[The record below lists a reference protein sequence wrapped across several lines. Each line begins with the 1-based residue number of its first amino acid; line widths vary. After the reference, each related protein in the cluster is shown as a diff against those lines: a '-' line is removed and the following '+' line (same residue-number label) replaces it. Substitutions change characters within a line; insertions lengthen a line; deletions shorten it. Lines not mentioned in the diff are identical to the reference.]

1 MDKIKQKINEG
12 WIHCNFIIEMLGKPK
27 EHLEKTLKEYIEL
40 LKKDKTIEIIKED
53 YVEPEEKDGL
63 FTMFV
68 ELETLMK
75 DTKRIVE
82 FCFDYMPSSVEIIE
96 PSNLNYSSNDFS
108 DILNDLQA
116 RLHKIDMLAKNFGQE
131 NKVLKKNSAIFL
143 RNLIHLALKDKE
155 KELTELSKNTGVP
168 EKELKKFME
177 VLIKEK
183 KVKKQKKTYSLN

>member
-1 MDKIKQKINEG
+1 MDKIKQKINDG
-12 WIHCNFIIEMLGKPK
+12 WLHCVFIIEMLGKPK
-27 EHLEKTLKEYIEL
+27 EHLEKTLKSYIEL
-40 LKKDKTIEIIKED
+40 LKKDKTIEILKED
-53 YVEPEEKDGL
+53 YAPPEEKEGL

-96 PSNLNYSSNDFS
+96 PIKFTYNASDFS

-116 RLHKIDMLAKNFGQE
+116 RLHKIDMLAKNLGQE
-131 NKVLKKNSAIFL
+131 NKVLKKNSAVFL
-143 RNLIHLALKDKE
+143 RNLIYLALKE
-155 KELTELSKNTGVP
+155 KPKNVAELSKNTGVP
-168 EKELKKFME
+168 EKELEKFME
-177 VLIKEK
+177 ILIKEK